1 MAFPFINFQ
10 CMNLPW
16 LSLLHENYSSYF
28 SLTDWGACNMR
39 ECFWTLNSWHDKR
52 KKNLKVK
59 LKFHNFDGTH
69 ADGHKKFPPQRNHV
83 TFHIFF
89 FFSIGLPTKRKEWQE
104 QRNSRIQNKF
114 NCEISCKDDTNEK
127 NEREKKK
134 TASSDDGDDDDGCS
148 WKFTTKNTQLE
159 RTPQY
164 IYSFYFS
171 FFIFFI
177 KIEMRAFY
185 EAEQE
190 CAVFAET
197 SE

>member
-39 ECFWTLNSWHDKR
+39 ECFCTLNSWHDKR

-89 FFSIGLPTKRKEWQE
+89 FFRLVFQQSEKNDKNNGIHVYKTNSTAKFPAKTTQTKRMRERRKKQLAQMMVMTTTVVRENSQ
-104 QRNSRIQNKF
+104 QR
-114 NCEISCKDDTNEK
+114 TH
-127 NEREKKK
+127 
-134 TASSDDGDDDDGCS
+134 S
-148 WKFTTKNTQLE
+148 WSAHRSIFI
-159 RTPQY
+159 PF
-164 IYSFYFS
+164 IFHFS
-171 FFIFFI
+171 FSLL
-177 KIEMRAFY
+177 K
-185 EAEQE
+185 
-190 CAVFAET
+190 
-197 SE
+197 